1 MGRFPLFQRER
12 DMSTIHASQVSS
24 SLCAHPA
31 NARVHARSK
40 LLNLPAASTKKL
52 ALLAGADATFDEV
65 MAQRSSSK
73 IGGAK

>member
-1 MGRFPLFQRER
+1 
-12 DMSTIHASQVSS
+12 MSIFHASQVAIA

-40 LLNLPAASTKKL
+40 LLNLPAASTKNN
-52 ALLAGADATFDEV
+52 ATFDEV
-65 MAQRSSSK
+65 MALRSSSK